1 MRFGRGGAR
10 GGSIAVK
17 TVVITGLRAWLV
29 QRVSAVYML
38 LFIIYLLAHFVIDP
52 PRSYVAWR
60 GWVMSD
66 GVSIAA
72 AVFFAALLMHA
83 WIGLRDVTLDYVHP
97 APLRLLVLA
106 VLGSGLVAIA
116 AWVVRILLLGRA

>member
-1 MRFGRGGAR
+1 M
-10 GGSIAVK
+10 K